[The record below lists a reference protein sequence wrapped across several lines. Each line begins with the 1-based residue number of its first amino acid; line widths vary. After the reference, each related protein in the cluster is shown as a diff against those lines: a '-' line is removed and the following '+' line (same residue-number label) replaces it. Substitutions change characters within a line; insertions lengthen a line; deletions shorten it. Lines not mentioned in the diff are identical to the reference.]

1 MTSENDKVNHDEL
14 MEPIA
19 RAVNALALGCGTF
32 QNYKTVRAAL
42 MVCIK
47 AHNENPSLGHRVEL
61 DECAKT
67 MTHLFNMQKCKPEEM
82 SKKWE
87 SPFLTIRQIKH
98 VSLIVFLLKNQF
110 MGIPTLDPDS
120 AVDVTF
126 TRAYLFDHWT
136 GKQTVF

>member
-1 MTSENDKVNHDEL
+1 MNSEQEKINHDEL
-14 MEPIA
+14 FESLT
-19 RAVNALALGCGTF
+19 RATSALTLGCGTF
-32 QNYKTVRAAL
+32 QNYKTIRAAL

-47 AHNENPSLGHRVEL
+47 AHNENQALGYSSDLNSCIV
-61 DECAKT
+61 A

-87 SPFLTIRQIKH
+87 SPFLTIKQIKD
-98 VSLIVFLLKNQF
+98 VNKIAFLLKNQF

-120 AVDVTF
+120 EVDVTF
-126 TRAYLFDHWT
+126 TRAYLFDDWS